1 MFKFPLEL
9 QKQETGELISTIL
22 EVQPRM
28 STGEGGKSAD
38 EIVLELAENILQKLK
53 VYNLDIDKASPAMFQ
68 VDSKGR

>member
-1 MFKFPLEL
+1 MW

-38 EIVLELAENILQKLK
+38 EIVLELAENILEKLN
-53 VYNLDIDKASPAMFQ
+53 VYKLDIENASPNIFQ
-68 VDSKGR
+68 VDGKGR